1 MLRSWIKGRL
11 WFGLGY
17 RLWQDDAAGTEILIG
32 WEKSIKF
39 EPLSCLSQIRD
50 PKVTFVSVV
59 TIHFGQMKKLL
70 VLAFVASGANIYEC
84 HISFSL
90 CFLGDI
96 IEKTLMKKKSFL
108 LQLFISHLDQKRKEA
123 KERSSKAVLFSGWM
137 ITLGRPNLRYWGQR
151 TCWVGRGGGGTRG
164 SSLALTW
171 WTAGGG
177 LKTSISEILHAFF
190 QTKVW
195 SNQKRS
201 ESSLRES
208 FFTDERSLVYKQC
221 YLGIVS

>member
-151 TCWVGRGGGGTRG
+151 TCWAGRGGGGTRG

-171 WTAGGG
+171 WTAGVGSRLPS
-177 LKTSISEILHAFF
+177 LKFF
-190 QTKVW
+190 MLFSKPRSGQIRRDL
-195 SNQKRS
+195 NLPS
-201 ESSLRES
+201 ESLFSLMKDLW
-208 FFTDERSLVYKQC
+208 FINNATW
-221 YLGIVS
+221 G

>member
-1 MLRSWIKGRL
+1 M
-11 WFGLGY
+11 
-17 RLWQDDAAGTEILIG
+17 
-32 WEKSIKF
+32 
-39 EPLSCLSQIRD
+39 
-50 PKVTFVSVV
+50 

-96 IEKTLMKKKSFL
+96 IEKTLMKRKSFL

-151 TCWVGRGGGGTRG
+151 TCWGGGGVVRG
-164 SSLALTW
+164 ARPRPWLGEQQWVDSRLPSLKSFMLFSKPRS
-171 WTAGGG
+171 GQIRRD
-177 LKTSISEILHAFF
+177 LNLP
-190 QTKVW
+190 
-195 SNQKRS
+195 S
-201 ESSLRES
+201 ESLFSLMKDLW
-208 FFTDERSLVYKQC
+208 FINNATW
-221 YLGIVS
+221 G